1 MLILGKNAPFGGVAP
16 FDGETR
22 YLISR
27 LANSVAVAVFCIG
40 IFLAILV

>member
-22 YLISR
+22 YAFTLI
-27 LANSVAVAVFCIG
+27 APIIAA
-40 IFLAILV
+40 